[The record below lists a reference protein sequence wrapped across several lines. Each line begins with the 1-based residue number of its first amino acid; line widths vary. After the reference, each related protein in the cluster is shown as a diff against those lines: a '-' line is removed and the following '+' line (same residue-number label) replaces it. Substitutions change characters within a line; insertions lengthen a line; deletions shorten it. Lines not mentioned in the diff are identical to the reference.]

1 MTFGEFRALHP
12 EIVQYDRAGVSG
24 IDFAALHERIEGSR
38 YLKGKHSFLYLA
50 KNYGRILAGEFED
63 FPESEK
69 ARKEREEREAVDK
82 SRQRER
88 ELRGMIT
95 KLRALDLTLIERAE
109 LIEETG
115 VTPEDAIEELAIA
128 LMGEENK
135 SSESAG
141 RQFYARIMGYI
152 NGMAEKRAGHV
163 HIAGES
169 KIGASN
175 RE

>member
-12 EIVQYDRAGVSG
+12 KIVQYDRAGVSG

-69 ARKEREEREAVDK
+69 ARKEREEREVVDK

-128 LMGEENK
+128 LMSEENK

-141 RQFYARIMGYI
+141 RQFYARITGYI

>member
-12 EIVQYDRAGVSG
+12 EIVQYERAWIAG
-24 IDFAALHERIEGSR
+24 IDFAALHARIEGSR

-69 ARKEREEREAVDK
+69 ARKERAAQAEASRREERD
-82 SRQRER
+82 R
-88 ELRGMIT
+88 ELRKMIAN
-95 KLRALDLTLIERAE
+95 LRALDLTDIERAGLVE
-109 LIEETG
+109 DTG

-128 LMGEENK
+128 LMSEENK

-169 KIGASN
+169 KIGASK